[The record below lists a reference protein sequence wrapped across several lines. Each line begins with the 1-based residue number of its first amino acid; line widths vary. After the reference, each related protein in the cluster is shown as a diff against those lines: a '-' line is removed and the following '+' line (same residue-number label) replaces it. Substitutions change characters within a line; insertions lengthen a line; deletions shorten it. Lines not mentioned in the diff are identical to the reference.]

1 MKLRTKFLLAFGVL
15 LLVVI
20 SSSVY
25 IYFQNDKVAKSYQQ
39 MVDNAKALTDLREIQ
54 FVMTGRNNDE
64 RGYLLTGE
72 SQYMEGMVA
81 KEERLESLFQK
92 LKDSKQFS
100 ASEKEALQNIEK
112 LYLTYMDQSA
122 VMIKLWERGEQK
134 EAQML
139 HFGDERLARLE
150 LDEGV
155 AALIK
160 EAMAALD
167 ASEIEQAKQVE
178 MAKKVQ
184 LVTGI
189 VSILFSIIIG
199 VYLVR
204 SIVIPLHRVNKQLQ
218 DIAEGEGDL
227 TRELKV
233 SSKDEIGMLA
243 ASFNQMLRNLRE
255 LILQIRGNAQQVA
268 AAAEELSA
276 SSEQT
281 SRATEQISA
290 TMQSLAE
297 GTEIQTENVQVSHTE
312 VDQMTSGISQIAMRA
327 EQVTGT
333 AVQTSELAA
342 DGNLTV
348 QQAVTQMS
356 HIGETMTHLSR
367 LVGRLGDRSQQI
379 GQIVHVITKIAAQT
393 HLLALNA
400 AIEAA
405 RAGEHGRGFAVVA
418 DEVRKLAEQSSDS
431 AREITQLVEMIRNET
446 VEAVASMNSGQ
457 EEVTAGIQG
466 VARAGEVFS
475 NIREAVDG
483 VASQLQ
489 DVSTASRSLTDS
501 TDKVAQ
507 AMHTMAE
514 VTQNAVSRTLD
525 VSAAAQEQLASME
538 EIYTSAASLTRLAE
552 ELEKGIGRFKV

>member
-1 MKLRTKFLLAFGVL
+1 MKMRTKFVIAFGVL
-15 LLVVI
+15 LLMTM
-20 SSSVY
+20 SSSFYSY
-25 IYFQNDKVAKSYQQ
+25 IQNERVTQSYQQ
-39 MVDNAKALTDLREIQ
+39 MMDDAQTLTDLREMQ

-72 SQYMEGMVA
+72 SQYVEGMIDKA
-81 KEERLESLFQK
+81 ERLDTLFQK
-92 LKDSKQFS
+92 LRGLQNLSPAQM
-100 ASEKEALQNIEK
+100 EALQNIEK
-112 LYLTYMDQSA
+112 LYRTYMDKSGLS
-122 VMIKLWERGEQK
+122 IKFWDRGDHT

-139 HFGDERLARLE
+139 HFGDEQLVRLE
-150 LDEGV
+150 LDENV
-155 AALIK
+155 AAL
-160 EAMAALD
+160 MDGVVAALE
-167 ASEIEQAKQVE
+167 ASKTEQASLVNL
-178 MAKKVQ
+178 ANAVQ
-184 LVTGI
+184 LVAGV
-189 VSILFSIIIG
+189 VSILFSILIG

-204 SIVIPLHRVNKQLQ
+204 SIVVPLHRVNKQLRA
-218 DIAEGEGDL
+218 IAEGEGDL

-233 SSKDEIGMLA
+233 SSKDELGMLA
-243 ASFNQMLRNLRE
+243 ISFNQMLHNLRE
-255 LILQIRGNAQQVA
+255 LILQIKGNAQQVA
-268 AAAEELSA
+268 ASAEQLSA

-290 TMQSLAE
+290 TMQNLAE
-297 GTEIQTENVQVSHTE
+297 GTEIQAQNVQESHNE
-312 VDQMTSGISQIAMRA
+312 VDQMASGISQIARRA
-327 EQVTGT
+327 EQVSST

-348 QQAVTQMS
+348 QEAVHQMNN
-356 HIGETMTHLSR
+356 IGETMTHLAE

-379 GQIVHVITKIAAQT
+379 GQIVHVITEIAAQT
-393 HLLALNA
+393 NLLALNA

-405 RAGEHGRGFAVVA
+405 RAGDHGRGFAVVA

-431 AREITQLVEMIRNET
+431 AREITQLVEIIRSET
-446 VEAVASMNSGQ
+446 IEAVASMNTGK

-466 VARAGEVFS
+466 VTRAGEVFS
-475 NIREAVDG
+475 NIRGAVDG
-483 VASQLQ
+483 VASQVQ

-507 AMHTMAE
+507 AMQAMAE

-552 ELEKGIGRFKV
+552 ELERGIGRFKV